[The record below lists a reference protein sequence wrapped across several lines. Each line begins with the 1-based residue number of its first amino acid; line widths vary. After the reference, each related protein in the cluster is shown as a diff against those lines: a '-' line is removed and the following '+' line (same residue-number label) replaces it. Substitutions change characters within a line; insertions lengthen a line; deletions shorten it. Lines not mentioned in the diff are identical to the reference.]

1 MCCLDF
7 YLQTA
12 LVKNTRE
19 HKQFYV
25 ENEIITSPIT
35 KIDLIMQHEKKSTL
49 YHYFMFFAGAI
60 IVSLYNKKHDILSL
74 IRKFYELNR
83 FQSYGLDLDNLKKSA
98 ISFSVAIK
106 KYSLKTWENIRLV
119 MIKLTET
126 YFKIKF
132 VPNLERPNLVL
143 LKRFIELKEERKNL
157 GKLLLAS
164 IRENKNVR
172 MRFQLE
178 NLAKNRLARYIEHTH
193 KLIKE
198 NRCRYVSFQQLYL
211 ATHQENLF
219 LKTRIKKLIDEKE
232 NAERNLIA
240 LINAVCQSKNK
251 ELKAFC
257 SKYIVET
264 KNNLLNSDVKNEIR
278 KFLNKSRRNR
288 TLPLEGSLKRN
299 VIESDTKICE
309 RIENEYI
316 IISEAP
322 KLRGLPGEYVWTVK
336 DKDGLIEK
344 LYECNIQN
352 DCDNGDTIRRIRQY
366 SVYYDKHCL
375 LDSTSSASFINQAN
389 EMCKSSNIKQINYPL
404 TRQRFLTG
412 SQAFQKFL
420 KHNEN
425 IVQCPVRRTQ
435 IVPCG

>member
-1 MCCLDF
+1 
-7 YLQTA
+7 
-12 LVKNTRE
+12 
-19 HKQFYV
+19 
-25 ENEIITSPIT
+25 
-35 KIDLIMQHEKKSTL
+35 
-49 YHYFMFFAGAI
+49 MFFAGAI
-60 IVSLYNKKHDILSL
+60 IISLYNKKQDIISF
-74 IRKFYELNR
+74 IKKFYELNR
-83 FQSYGLDLDNLKKSA
+83 FEIYELNFNILKKSA
-98 ISFSVAIK
+98 INLCDAII
-106 KYSLKTWENIRLV
+106 KYSVMIWENIKLV
-119 MIKLTET
+119 SIKLTET
-126 YFKIKF
+126 YLKIKF
-132 VPNLERPNLVL
+132 VRNLERPNLL
-143 LKRFIELKEERKNL
+143 LIKRFIELKEERKNL

-198 NRCRYVSFQQLYL
+198 SRCRYVSFQQLYL

-232 NAERNLIA
+232 NTERNLIA

-257 SKYIVET
+257 SRYIVET

-278 KFLNKSRRNR
+278 NFLNKSVRNR
-288 TLPLEGSLKRN
+288 RAPLENSSKSNL
-299 VIESDTKICE
+299 IESDTKIIE
-309 RIENEYI
+309 KIENEYI

-366 SVYYDKHCL
+366 SVYYDKNCL
-375 LDSTSSASFINQAN
+375 LDSTSSASFTNQAN
-389 EMCKSSNIKQINYPL
+389 NICKDCNIKQINYPI
-404 TRQRFLTG
+404 TSHKFLTG
-412 SQAFQKFL
+412 SQAFQTFL

-425 IVQCPVRRTQ
+425 IVQCPMQRTQ
-435 IVPCG
+435 IMPCG